1 MVPQTLLP
9 LRRRRVGAGLPRFEG
24 VNQTA
29 CVYVNGHFAGRHAG
43 GYTRFVVDITPFV
56 SVGENL
62 VAVEADNRHD
72 PDMPPLSA
80 DFTFFGGI
88 YRDVSL
94 LLTHKVHIAPTD
106 MGSSGVYL
114 STPRVSAQSA
124 EVDVRTLVANRSDRT
139 ARLRVEHRIF
149 APDGSEAARAGCPL
163 VVEPGQVAEPVC
175 RGIRIADPQ
184 LWDLD
189 APNLYRVLT
198 RIVAEDG
205 SELDCVSSSLGLRW
219 FSFDPDKGFFLNGRP
234 RKLVGTCRH
243 QDYEGRGWALT
254 DAMHER
260 DIRLPEADGR

>member
-1 MVPQTLLP
+1 MLF
-9 LRRRRVGAGLPRFEG
+9 R
-24 VNQTA
+24 
-29 CVYVNGHFAGRHAG
+29 
-43 GYTRFVVDITPFV
+43 
-56 SVGENL
+56 S
-62 VAVEADNRHD
+62 
-72 PDMPPLSA
+72 
-80 DFTFFGGI
+80 
-88 YRDVSL
+88 
-94 LLTHKVHIAPTD
+94 
-106 MGSSGVYL
+106 
-114 STPRVSAQSA
+114 
-124 EVDVRTLVANRSDRT
+124 SDRT

-260 DIRLPEADGR
+260 DIRLLKRMGGNFLRISHYPQDRSEEHTSELQSQR

>member
-1 MVPQTLLP
+1 M
-9 LRRRRVGAGLPRFEG
+9 RA
-24 VNQTA
+24 
-29 CVYVNGHFAGRHAG
+29 
-43 GYTRFVVDITPFV
+43 RFVVDVTPFV
-56 SVGENL
+56 SAGENL

-106 MGSSGVYL
+106 MGSSGVCL
-114 STPRVSAQSA
+114 STPRVSVQSA

-205 SELDCVSSSLGLRW
+205 SGLDCVSRDSSSTGGPASSSALAATRTTRAGA
-219 FSFDPDKGFFLNGRP
+219 GRSP
-234 RKLVGTCRH
+234 MPCTS
-243 QDYEGRGWALT
+243 AT
-254 DAMHER
+254 SAF
-260 DIRLPEADGR
+260 